1 MSRLMFRLII
11 HIFILIEV
19 VKGMYVNVTTFSA
32 YGGSHAS
39 DNFGQ
44 FVSLAMQGD
53 TLIAA
58 SFVMTG
64 YGGVV
69 ELFKSID
76 IGQTWIYIQSLS
88 YETFS
93 NNDIQ
98 FFLSETGN
106 EILLDT
112 TALYVCLD
120 DVYIRSGQSFAISDD
135 ECQPQHPPT
144 ITSAALSGNGRYV
157 NIAWNCVGYDYDLYS
172 YLYIFDIISETVVVS
187 VDLHDADGAPVI
199 PSLMVSNYDASLI
212 VLYPTCIVKIIES
225 TGSLIFG
232 IPYGD
237 DISLTSDGSLVAVGS
252 CGKNVVI
259 YNVTNQTISQ
269 TISSPDMT
277 NAYFGCNVDLSSDGI
292 RLVVGSNIKQS
303 NGYAYAYIQVGGLFI
318 LETRLNPP
326 LFNLSYGSGGV
337 AVINTLQNQGIVL
350 VGGPQAGIGSSS
362 PSGLIAVY
370 KSVIASVTATPT
382 ATSTSSSSSTT
393 TPTSTSS
400 ASASATATS
409 SATSSSTSTFSST
422 STSSSTISP
431 TISTLP
437 GPQSSALAAHAYVFE
452 VTFGI
457 ALSGGIVGSM
467 IGCFLYKWIK
477 QRKEK
482 EESQTV
488 SVESINSVNSAGI
501 SLLYSS

>member
-32 YGGSHAS
+32 YGGSNAN

-44 FVSLAMQGD
+44 IVSLAMQGD

-58 SFVMTG
+58 SVTG
-64 YGGVV
+64 YPDPGYVA

-76 IGQTWIYIQSLS
+76 IGQTWLYIQSIPFA
-88 YETFS
+88 TFYQ
-93 NNDIQ
+93 NDMQ

-106 EILLDT
+106 ELLLGT
-112 TALYVCLD
+112 ELYVYTEGK
-120 DVYIRSGQSFAISDD
+120 YILSSQSFAISNDYY
-135 ECQPQHPPT
+135 CQPAPQ
-144 ITSAALSGNGRYV
+144 ITSVALSGDGRYV
-157 NIAWNCVGYDYDLYS
+157 NIAWNCIDNFENQYT
-172 YLYIFDIISETVVVS
+172 YLYIFDIFLGTATKKIE
-187 VDLHDADGAPVI
+187 LKNGQLYYF
-199 PSLMVSNYDASLI
+199 PSLMVSNYD
-212 VLYPTCIVKIIES
+212 
-225 TGSLIFG
+225 GSLIAFTHG
-232 IPYGD
+232 LGSRLCIIELSKSLMCEENIYGD
-237 DISLTSDGSLVAVGS
+237 DISLTSDGSLVAFGS

-277 NAYFGCNVDLSSDGI
+277 NAYFGCNVDLSCDGI

-326 LFNLSYGSGGV
+326 LFSLSYGSGGV
-337 AVINTLQNQGIVL
+337 AVINTLQNQVIVL
-350 VGGPQAGIGSSS
+350 IGGPQAGIGSSS

-400 ASASATATS
+400 ASASASATATS
-409 SATSSSTSTFSST
+409 SATSTFSST
-422 STSSSTISP
+422 STSSITISP

-437 GPQSSALAAHAYVFE
+437 SPQSSALAAHAYVFE

-477 QRKEK
+477 QRKQND
-482 EESQTV
+482 ESQTV

>member
-19 VKGMYVNVTTFSA
+19 VKGMYVNVTTFSS
-32 YGGSHAS
+32 YGGSNAN

-44 FVSLAMQGD
+44 IVSLAMQGD
-53 TLIAA
+53 TLIVAA
-58 SFVMTG
+58 SYFMTG
-64 YGGVV
+64 YGWVV

-88 YETFS
+88 YEAFS

-106 EILLDT
+106 EILLGP
-112 TALYVCLD
+112 LYVLYVYFD
-120 DVYIRSGQSFAISDD
+120 GLYIRSGQSFAISDGD
-135 ECQPQHPPT
+135 CQPQYPLT

-157 NIAWNCVGYDYDLYS
+157 NIAWNCVGYDSYLYS
-172 YLYIFDIISETVVVS
+172 FLYIFDIISETVLI
-187 VDLHDADGAPVI
+187 VDLFDKNGVVVI

-212 VLYPTCIVKIIES
+212 VLYPTCIVRIIES
-225 TGSLIFG
+225 SGSFIFG

-237 DISLTSDGSLVAVGS
+237 DVSLTSDGSLVAVGS

-303 NGYAYAYIQVGGLFI
+303 NGYAYAYIQVGGFFI

-400 ASASATATS
+400 ASASASATATS
-409 SATSSSTSTFSST
+409 SATSSSSAT
-422 STSSSTISP
+422 STSSMTMSP

-437 GPQSSALAAHAYVFE
+437 SPQSSALAAHAYVFE

-477 QRKEK
+477 QRKQMDEP
-482 EESQTV
+482 QTV